1 MHDFRPTESAHGI
14 PTNPFVQKQHFR
26 CRNCGKLFS
35 AVNGTLQENGFE
47 ANPSTQSDEPSHF
60 FKRLRKTVEHCPD
73 CGGKLDEYLELL

>member
-47 ANPSTQSDEPSHF
+47 ANPFTQSDEPSHF
-60 FKRLRKTVEHCPD
+60 FKRLRKEVEHCPN

>member
-35 AVNGTLQENGFE
+35 AVNGTLQENG
-47 ANPSTQSDEPSHF
+47 
-60 FKRLRKTVEHCPD
+60 
-73 CGGKLDEYLELL
+73 